1 MFQIT
6 SFNKVTKTGEVV
18 PEELWRRNIMKKE
31 RIDFANKI
39 IGEKIVREYESIL
52 KHLIKYLINLSKYL
66 SIIDRLNFCESRRL
80 SNSKREKK
88 RR

>member
-6 SFNKVTKTGEVV
+6 HFNKVTKTGEVV
-18 PEELWRRNIMKKE
+18 PEELWRRNIMRKE

-52 KHLIKYLINLSKYL
+52 KLLI
-66 SIIDRLNFCESRRL
+66 
-80 SNSKREKK
+80 
-88 RR
+88 